1 MPVFLAA
8 AGTLAYEV
16 LLTRVF
22 SVVMWYHFASL
33 AIAIAM
39 FGIAVGGLVPYLFR
53 RRHGAPT
60 GLVEVSPSAGA
71 WVSLVSLVFTAMPYL
86 VLLLFSRYPAW
97 GGRLLEIFHQ
107 PYFEPFRAGAR
118 SMPAGGDALQ
128 IALLLVFLSIPFVG
142 AGAVFAM
149 AFSVRGREGRAYLE
163 MMGGSAAGVAA
174 YLAAMLAGSGPAAF
188 LFVSALFALSAAAF
202 ALKNRDVLK
211 NSGCG
216 DNKPSLPGRGGAT
229 PGSGSGISRGV
240 PALGLVCLSLS
251 GLLVLAGIA
260 ESRYGFAEIRFV
272 RGRYE
277 PDILWTR
284 WDANSRVAVYPV
296 SGEESSKAWGVSAAY
311 TGTVPDQIGM
321 VVDDTGYTAL
331 FGTGRNPASMEAFR
345 NNIASAAYRLRVGG
359 SALVVG
365 PGGGKDIL
373 CALASG
379 DFSVT
384 AVEVNPLVVRAAD
397 EEFGEFTGRPY
408 RMPRVRAVVA
418 EGRNFLASD
427 ANRYDVIQMTQV
439 FGRIPPS
446 AGAFTMTEDHLY
458 TVEAFREYL
467 AHLSESGVLSVTRF
481 VHERRVWR
489 ILAMARDAIRSLGG
503 SDPSRHV
510 LAFRDRG
517 LLNILVRRTPWPEAE
532 IAAARRYSEEMR
544 FPIVIAPDR
553 PANGLPGRIL
563 SGQEEAAGTPF
574 DFSSPTDDRPFF
586 YYTLKPAA
594 FLSAGTAKGSEFE
607 DRAVATL
614 RGFLASA
621 ALLCVLFLVAPA
633 VVIARRDLARLSAA
647 AAAYMFFVGMAYIVW
662 EIVMIKRL
670 ALLFGTPLTAF
681 AAGLTMI
688 LAFSG
693 VGGYLAGRDG
703 AKPAGPGLALAAALV
718 SAYLYYGGPWLARF
732 AGESPG
738 VRLAVAAAFTLP
750 PSLVMGRFLP
760 TGLRRFGGDGGPV
773 PFYFA
778 ANGAA
783 SVLGAALTQAWT
795 LNLGYRVTTLL
806 GAAIYLG
813 CALLLACTARVKT

>member
-39 FGIAVGGLVPYLFR
+39 FGIAVGGLLPYLFFR
-53 RRHGAPT
+53 RSGGPGGFSDAPA
-60 GLVEVSPSAGA
+60 SAGA
-71 WVSLVSLVFTAMPYL
+71 WFSSVSLVFTAMPYF
-86 VLLLFSRYPAW
+86 VLLLFSRYPVW
-97 GGRLLEIFHQ
+97 GGRLLEVFHQ
-107 PYFEPFRAGAR
+107 PYFEPFRAGAGHL
-118 SMPAGGDALQ
+118 PAGGETLQ
-128 IALLLVFLSIPFVG
+128 IGLLLVFFSIPFAG

-149 AFSVRGREGRAYLE
+149 AFSVRGKEGRTYLV
-163 MMGGSAAGVAA
+163 MMSGSAAGVLA
-174 YLAAMLAGSGPAAF
+174 YLAAMSGGSGPAAF
-188 LFVSALFALSAAAF
+188 LFLSALFALSAAAF
-202 ALKNRDVLK
+202 ARKGSV
-211 NSGCG
+211 
-216 DNKPSLPGRGGAT
+216 RGGV
-229 PGSGSGISRGV
+229 SGRWTGGFL
-240 PALGLVCLSLS
+240 ALSA
-251 GLLVLAGIA
+251 LLLLAGLA
-260 ESRYGFAEIRFV
+260 EARYGFAEIRFV

-284 WDANSRVAVYPV
+284 WDAGSRVAVYPV
-296 SGEESSKAWGVSAAY
+296 SGEESAKAWGVSAAY
-311 TGTVPDQIGM
+311 TGTVPEQIGM

-331 FGTGRNPASMEAFR
+331 FGTGKNPASLEAFR
-345 NNIASAAYRLRVGG
+345 SNVASAAYRLRGRG
-359 SALVVG
+359 SALVIG

-384 AVEVNPLVVRAAD
+384 AVEVNPLVVRAANG
-397 EEFGEFTGRPY
+397 EFGEFTGRPY

-427 ANRYDVIQMTQV
+427 RNRYDVIQMTQV

-467 AHLSESGVLSVTRF
+467 SHLSESGVLSVTRF
-481 VHERRVWR
+481 VYERRVWR
-489 ILAMARDAIRSLGG
+489 ILAMARDALGSLG
-503 SDPSRHV
+503 SPDPSRHI

-517 LLNILVRRTPWPEAE
+517 LLNILVRRTPWPEEE

-544 FPIVIAPDR
+544 FPLVIAPDR
-553 PANGLPGRIL
+553 PTTGLPGRIL
-563 SGQEEAAGTPF
+563 SGRAEAAGTPF

-586 YYTLKPAA
+586 YYTLKPGA
-594 FLSAGTAKGSEFE
+594 FLSAGTTKGSEFE
-607 DRAVATL
+607 DRAVAML

-621 ALLCVLFLVAPA
+621 AALCALFLVAPA
-633 VVIARRDLARLSAA
+633 AVIARRNLACLSPAA
-647 AAAYMFFVGMAYIVW
+647 TAYMFFVGMAYIVW

-670 ALLFGTPLTAF
+670 ALLFGTPLMAF

-693 VGGYLAGRDG
+693 LGGYLAGRDG

-718 SAYLYYGGPWLARF
+718 SAYLYYGGPWLARW

-750 PSLVMGRFLP
+750 PSLVMGRFFP
-760 TGLRRFGGDGGPV
+760 AGLRRFGGDGGPV

-813 CALLLACTARVKT
+813 CALLLAWTGRGKT